1 MIVTVCSHYAI
12 RKLLETLEYSF
23 SPAEFRGKLV
33 EYIDPQ
39 SNLNL
44 DVSR

>member
-12 RKLLETLEYSF
+12 RKLETLEYSF